1 MEEYLSID
9 LILDP
14 VHQGLIVIAE
24 LHPAEFSLGTAGLL
38 AAGRGRLWLGI
49 LHGVGDLLQHPER
62 TGLVWRGA
70 AVADLRIVAAARV
83 TLNDRWRLRE
93 RSPYGGAGRTGS
105 VASLN
110 FDRDD
115 PDTTGLLQLGWG
127 LLLHPLLLLLLVHH
141 VEMLL
146 LLGRH
151 RLVMLLVDLRRC
163 RRVRDVIVAL
173 VDEVVRVGE
182 HRGWCCE
189 TTVRVA
195 HG

>member
-1 MEEYLSID
+1 MEEHLSID

-62 TGLVWRGA
+62 AGLVWCGA
-70 AVADLRIVAAARV
+70 TVADLRIVATARV
-83 TLNDRWRLRE
+83 TLNDRWRLRK
-93 RSPYGGAGRTGS
+93 RSPYGR
-105 VASLN
+105 VASLDL
-110 FDRDD
+110 DRDD
-115 PDTTGLLQLGWG
+115 PDTTGLLLLGWG
-127 LLLHPLLLLLLVHH
+127 LLLHPLLLVHH
-141 VEMLL
+141 VQMLL

-151 RLVMLLVDLRRC
+151 RLVMLLVDLRRR
-163 RRVRDVIVAL
+163 RRVRDVVVAL

-182 HRGWCCE
+182 HRGRRCE

-195 HG
+195 YG